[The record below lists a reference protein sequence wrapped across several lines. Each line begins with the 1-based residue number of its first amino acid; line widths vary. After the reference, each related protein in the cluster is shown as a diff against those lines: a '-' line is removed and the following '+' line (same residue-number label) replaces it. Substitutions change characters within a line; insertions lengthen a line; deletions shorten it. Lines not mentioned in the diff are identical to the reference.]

1 MKLMDKLEG
10 ASVRNLFATK
20 PDPVDA
26 GTEIAPQN
34 VLQVGTHA
42 RREGETYNQYG
53 LRVAGLSEGNPHT
66 LVPCLQSV
74 YFSIRKEQEK
84 DASLQEE
91 LRNKLNTKKADL
103 ETERQN
109 KNAEIE
115 IDANKIKV
123 IKRDGSKEDYMPHKM
138 KKVCL

>member
-1 MKLMDKLEG
+1 MDKLEG

-74 YFSIRKEQEK
+74 YFSIR
-84 DASLQEE
+84 
-91 LRNKLNTKKADL
+91 
-103 ETERQN
+103 
-109 KNAEIE
+109 
-115 IDANKIKV
+115 
-123 IKRDGSKEDYMPHKM
+123 
-138 KKVCL
+138 